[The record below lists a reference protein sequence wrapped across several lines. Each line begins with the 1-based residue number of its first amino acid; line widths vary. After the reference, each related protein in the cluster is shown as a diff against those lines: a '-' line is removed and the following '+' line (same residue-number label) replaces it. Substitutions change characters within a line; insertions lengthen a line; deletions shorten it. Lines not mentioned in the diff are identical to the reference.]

1 MKTRYII
8 VSLLVTSFVISPI
21 VAQTNTKVSE
31 IFSYLGEHSGSF
43 SMSFILATSKQSEKI
58 AIAQYESPVYVYD
71 AKNNAHEYYSE
82 RSEGSYWTDTK
93 FVTFLDNDTKFL
105 SAFTN
110 YNDIPDSS
118 FLYDAKTQKLLSR
131 MSKDANYIGCS
142 EDGNLLFTQ
151 PKSYDKFYIRN
162 TITQDVIS
170 TIAMEG
176 NIQKIC
182 YPEQS
187 SLWCMLFLLNQ
198 QYYIAVFDKSTNKEL
213 YRVSPTNKYIRTFRM
228 SPNGEY
234 ILITGAS
241 DIDQQASQATLY
253 SLRTNKI
260 IRRHTGELFN
270 KVSEGEFSP
279 DGKSYVIAINHL
291 IYKYDIE
298 SDKNPVT
305 IPLYHLEGGAIM
317 GMRWISGTE
326 KLAVQGA
333 TGEGFYSTIIDLQNP
348 AYQKLFGLPD
358 FYYMHLLSGGDRVL
372 FFGKEVIL
380 FDRRTSEI
388 QWNFSGYIRQRCFE
402 VREDL
407 DKMLFIGNRSN
418 TMYIMD
424 LNTQAIYHKINIG
437 RSDICCLRFSRSGE
451 KVMYIPDKRDTVFIY
466 DLQTSETKKINI
478 SNLNKGL
485 DVFFDDIDT
494 KRIFIHGESMSFL
507 FDENCDRISNF
518 YARVCRDKYEPDYT
532 IYESYKGKWVF
543 TDKPVVF
550 SHFMSPKLG
559 LYNFEV
565 DTVIYD
571 QTKESSLLSSDIN
584 NKSTIIHYHSLID
597 NDTKLLTVHS
607 DTVLRHWDM
616 NNYSLLFESRLSF
629 ARRRYLGSSTYYV
642 AAHKDGVS
650 TVATLTDK
658 RRVVFMEIPDA
669 PLSVEEKNSI
679 PTMEIESYP
688 QPIHINDGH
697 FFMSVPMA
705 EIETIAAI
713 SVLGE
718 IVPLQFVQTDAS
730 TYRIMLSS
738 LSRGHYTVQ
747 IKTQSGQALVHSILV
762 L

>member
-1 MKTRYII
+1 MKTKFTII
-8 VSLLVTSFVISPI
+8 SLFTILFFYSSI

-58 AIAQYESPVYVYD
+58 AIAQYQSPVYVYD
-71 AKNNAHEYYSE
+71 AKNNSHEYF
-82 RSEGSYWTDTK
+82 SEGDKWGDWTNTK
-93 FVTFLDNDTKFL
+93 FVTLLDNDTKFL

-110 YNDIPDSS
+110 YNDIPDST
-118 FLYDAKTQKLLSR
+118 FLYDTKTQKLLSR

-162 TITQDVIS
+162 TITQDIINTIS
-170 TIAMEG
+170 LQG
-176 NIQKIC
+176 YIQKVC
-182 YPEQS
+182 YLEQS
-187 SLWCMLFLLNQ
+187 SLWAILFSLNQ
-198 QYYIAVFDKSTNKEL
+198 KEYIAVFEKNTNKEL
-213 YRVSPTNKYIRTFRM
+213 FRVSPTNKYIRTFRM

-234 ILITGAS
+234 ILLTGAS

-279 DGKSYVIAINHL
+279 DGKSYVIAINHTM
-291 IYKYDIE
+291 YKYDIE
-298 SDKNPVT
+298 SDKNPVS

-317 GMRWISGTE
+317 GMRWISGTS

-333 TGEGFYSTIIDLQNP
+333 TEEGFYSTIIDLENP

-358 FYYMHLLSGGDRVL
+358 FYYMHLLSGGDKVL

-451 KVMYIPDKRDTVFIY
+451 KVMYIPDNRDTVFIY

-507 FDENCDRISNF
+507 FDENCERISNF

-616 NNYSLLFESRLSF
+616 NNYSLLFESRLPF
-629 ARRRYLGSSTYYV
+629 ARKRYLGSSTYYV

-669 PLSVEEKNSI
+669 PVSVTEENITQKSEV
-679 PTMEIESYP
+679 TSYP
-688 QPIHINDGH
+688 QPIIAGDGQCTLNL
-697 FFMSVPMA
+697 PTA
-705 EIETIAAI
+705 DIESIIAI
-713 SVLGE
+713 TVLGE
-718 IVPLQFVQTDAS
+718 IIPLQYSKINAG
-730 TYRIMLSS
+730 TYRFSVENLSPGQYS
-738 LSRGHYTVQ
+738 LQ
-747 IKTQSGQALVHSILV
+747 IITQSQQTLYHTIIV